1 MGTIQD
7 AFRVLYINDQLWGIV
22 VECNPGCM
30 CGNPEGDFYY
40 SIGHL
45 ITQPQNFTINTLF
58 SYYLLIY

>member
-30 CGNPEGDFYY
+30 CGNPEVFYF
-40 SIGHL
+40 IGHL
-45 ITQPQNFTINTLF
+45 ITQHFTINTLF
-58 SYYLLIY
+58 NYYYLKIY